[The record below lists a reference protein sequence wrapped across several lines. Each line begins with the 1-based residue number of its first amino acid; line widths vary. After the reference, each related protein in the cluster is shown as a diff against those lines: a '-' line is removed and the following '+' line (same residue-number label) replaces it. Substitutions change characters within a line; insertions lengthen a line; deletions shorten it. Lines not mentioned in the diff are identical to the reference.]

1 MHHLR
6 WIIRKHQTHP
16 NWGTFYKING
26 PHSLRNVN
34 VLTDKERLRKC
45 AKSKRK
51 TEIWGRNAVLEGTH
65 ARKEHCC
72 NGITETS
79 GKTEIQAVVYLQIL
93 LSTWKVKF
101 PKFDNCTVVVRK
113 WPPFTFYFLGN
124 TKGRF
129 NGQRDTIVN
138 LLTLKRFQKNNKQEQ
153 SQYGLTSQ
161 HICSL

>member
-1 MHHLR
+1 MRACRARHHRLPKAAPRKGPSSSVLPQMHHLR

-113 WPPFTFYFLGN
+113 WPHFTFYFRKY
-124 TKGRF
+124 KGK
-129 NGQRDTIVN
+129 I
-138 LLTLKRFQKNNKQEQ
+138 
-153 SQYGLTSQ
+153 
-161 HICSL
+161 